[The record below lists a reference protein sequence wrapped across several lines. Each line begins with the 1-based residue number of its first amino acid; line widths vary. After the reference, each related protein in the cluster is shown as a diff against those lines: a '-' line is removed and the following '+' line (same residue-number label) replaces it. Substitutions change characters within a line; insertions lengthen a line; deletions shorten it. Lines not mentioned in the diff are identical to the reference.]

1 MDPVLVT
8 FDFGGN
14 LDEEVK
20 KVTLSIKGMRD
31 ESASTYKRLL
41 ADSNAAYNSLS
52 KDNKILAV
60 AIQDSIVALRRLA
73 DAKEALNEKFKQ
85 GEISTN
91 DYAEAAAR
99 LAVQEAELKSSI
111 SGMTKELERSMQSDR
126 LVIGS
131 IVQKQDALS
140 ILKNEYNNLTE
151 EERDNVSIGGALL
164 AKIKAQKDELDG
176 LSESTKNSKGSTV
189 SLIDAVDDLPGPL
202 GRTASGVKSVSKA
215 MVALM
220 ANPVVLFLAAIAAGL
235 AALFSW
241 FKRTEEGE
249 NALAVATSVF
259 TGVLNTLLDVVD
271 DVGEW
276 LFKAFTKPKE
286 ALKDVTEFIKGQFTN
301 RLDALAKMG
310 KAIVKIFS
318 EDWKQGFADYAG
330 AVSQFTTGI
339 VDAGGKMQAF
349 YNDIKANAKASY
361 DLGLREVELEK
372 KKRAWLVDRAKLEAQ
387 IQDLRLKGDQKD
399 MYSAAKRLEF
409 QNKASS
415 LIEKMTANDKAIA
428 AEELDI
434 MKERN
439 SLSHKNKAALD
450 AEAEATKKLFDV
462 EQEGARARREMQE
475 KRNST
480 RNEISADARKA
491 AEKEKKYLEEY
502 KKELEAKKEAY
513 ERYFAY
519 VETIGEESANKQFAT
534 LIQSGKTY
542 YDYIQSKIA
551 ELSGKENLSDK
562 DVNRLAFLYEEAN
575 KVSGKK
581 TAVDVLKSQIE
592 QLKILYGDDLGK
604 LKDELIKLQ
613 SGNAGNNT
621 TQGFQM
627 QQAIED
633 ALTETDKAA
642 AQKFKDLLD
651 TYQTGFQRLAS
662 LEKSYN
668 DDVAFLRAQITDKST
683 EEEKKRIEDTITA
696 RSKAYGQ
703 AVLQE
708 GDLFKKLFG
717 DLERESTSSLEDMFS
732 KLKTVDTSKVF
743 SNPQDIKTFQDAVK
757 KLESELRTRNPFKQ
771 LNKDFSRLLKDI
783 KSGKDTKDALSGLTE
798 SFAGAKQYVG
808 ELGDSLGQVFGE
820 ETSYAID
827 QALQLG
833 QAVFDVGSG
842 AAKLANGDIIGGV
855 KDIIKGIGSVFSM
868 ANKVKEMNRL
878 AREDNQKF
886 YDAALKGE
894 REHQMLIRER
904 LRTEQQIGETSLA
917 YNKRITEELAKQS
930 AASSS
935 EYNRLLREIQGE
947 QYISGKGYKHG
958 TLFRKAKTWNEY
970 ASLSG
975 KTYEDIEKLYD
986 KGQLDEKVASLFEQM
1001 KALKEEG
1008 ADINQMIVDQAESIR
1023 ELYTGTTSEAIA
1035 DSILSGFAEG
1045 KRSAADFADSF
1056 QEMLNSAV
1064 LNGVKMRALEEPLR
1078 QWYEQFAEASGSGL
1092 TSDKIA
1098 ELKAAYD
1105 KIINDAAKQLS
1116 DAEKITGIGL
1126 IGGDVS
1132 RSATAKGVA
1141 SMNQDSA
1148 DELNGNFN
1156 ALLIYADKASNG
1168 ISNIQSL
1175 MITGLSVLNRIEE
1188 NTRFCRRLEG
1198 IESDMGR
1205 MRADIESIVLKGIYI
1220 KTK

>member
-60 AIQDSIVALRRLA
+60 AIQDSIVALRGLA

-126 LVIGS
+126 LIIGS

-140 ILKNEYNNLTE
+140 RLKNEYNNLTE

-249 NALAVATSVF
+249 NALTVATSVF

-349 YNDIKANAKASY
+349 YDDIKANAKASY

-387 IQDLRLKGDQKD
+387 IQDLRLKGDQDKYTD
-399 MYSAAKRLEF
+399 AERLNYLKQAEALVVKKNKTEQDIAKEEADILKQR
-409 QNKASS
+409 
-415 LIEKMTANDKAIA
+415 ND
-428 AEELDI
+428 
-434 MKERN
+434 
-439 SLSHKNKAALD
+439 LSHKNKAALD
-450 AEAEATKKLFDV
+450 AEAESQKKLFDV
-462 EQEGARARREMQE
+462 QEDASRELREMQE
-475 KRNST
+475 KQNSLRNKQA
-480 RNEISADARKA
+480 ADARKA

-878 AREDNQKF
+878 AREENQKF
-886 YDAALKGE
+886 YDVALKGE
-894 REHQMLIRER
+894 REYQLLIRER
-904 LRTEQQIGETSLA
+904 LRTEQQIGETTLA

-930 AASSS
+930 ASSSS
-935 EYNRLLREIQGE
+935 EYNRLLREIQLE

-975 KTYEDIEKLYD
+975 KTYEDIEKLYTEG
-986 KGQLDEKVASLFEQM
+986 KLEEKVAGLFEQ
-1001 KALKEEG
+1001 LRSLREEG
-1008 ADINQMIVDQAESIR
+1008 ADINKMLADQAEAMK
-1023 ELYTGTTSEAIA
+1023 EAYTGTTSEAIA

-1056 QEMLNSAV
+1056 QEMLNNAV

-1078 QWYEQFAEASGSGL
+1078 QWYEQFAEASGNGL
-1092 TSDKIA
+1092 TADKIA

-1105 KIINDAAKQLS
+1105 KIINDAAQQLS